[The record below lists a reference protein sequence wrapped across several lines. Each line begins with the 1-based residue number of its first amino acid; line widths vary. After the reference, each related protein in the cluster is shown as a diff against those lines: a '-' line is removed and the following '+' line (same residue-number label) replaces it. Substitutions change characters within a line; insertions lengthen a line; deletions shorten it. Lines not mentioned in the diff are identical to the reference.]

1 MDFLKLLHLVIHQ
14 VQKRGIIAVIQKI
27 CQIVKENKYSSIFPK
42 KSHVLPTSIKGVL
55 CSTWVLAANDITWAS
70 NDYRGLN
77 FNYAFQ
83 KLGIPTTFVDHF
95 SFYSDRDLQ
104 ASALGVVL
112 FRTDSFK
119 CEYSGIRRNI
129 PIVYDTDD
137 LCFDRRFFT
146 KENVPGILS
155 TTSANQEW
163 LLGGSLDGQEDILK
177 HATVGTGPTRR
188 ITQSM
193 RELGT
198 AKVMLIDNVLPA
210 WMAEQSRSLRRISS
224 KQKKDFQIVYASGS
238 NTHSRDFAVAWQGIQ
253 KFLSQTP
260 TAILTILGYSPI
272 SKSNVPNSLKHQVN
286 FRAQVPHKRLLE
298 EHSKYDLA
306 IAPLEQN
313 EFTNGKSALKFVHA
327 ASLGIPCL
335 ASPTEPFITAL
346 ADRFHNLL
354 VSDEDWYKKL
364 TQVFFAIDESNLR
377 EELIEEFELNWTI
390 KNLIEQIRK
399 LVSEI

>member
-1 MDFLKLLHLVIHQ
+1 M
-14 VQKRGIIAVIQKI
+14 
-27 CQIVKENKYSSIFPK
+27 
-42 KSHVLPTSIKGVL
+42 
-55 CSTWVLAANDITWAS
+55 
-70 NDYRGLN
+70 
-77 FNYAFQ
+77 
-83 KLGIPTTFVDHF
+83 
-95 SFYSDRDLQ
+95 
-104 ASALGVVL
+104 
-112 FRTDSFK
+112 
-119 CEYSGIRRNI
+119 
-129 PIVYDTDD
+129 
-137 LCFDRRFFT
+137 
-146 KENVPGILS
+146 
-155 TTSANQEW
+155 
-163 LLGGSLDGQEDILK
+163 
-177 HATVGTGPTRR
+177 
-188 ITQSM
+188 
-193 RELGT
+193 
-198 AKVMLIDNVLPA
+198 
-210 WMAEQSRSLRRISS
+210 
-224 KQKKDFQIVYASGS
+224 
-238 NTHSRDFAVAWQGIQ
+238 
-253 KFLSQTP
+253 
-260 TAILTILGYSPI
+260 
-272 SKSNVPNSLKHQVN
+272 PNSLKHQVN